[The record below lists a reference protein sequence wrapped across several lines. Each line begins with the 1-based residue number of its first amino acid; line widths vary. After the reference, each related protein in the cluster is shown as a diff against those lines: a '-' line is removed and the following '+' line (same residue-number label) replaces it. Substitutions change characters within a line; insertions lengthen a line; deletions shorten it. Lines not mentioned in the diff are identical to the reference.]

1 MSMDP
6 DGARPAARGSRPCAS
21 GWAGSAPCAPVLDG
35 PTRRPRCA
43 DARARGAR
51 VCGRGALL
59 VAYLT
64 GLRIGDLLPA
74 STTSFIA
81 TYVLSMAAALRLL
94 RGPLRIGAA
103 IALVAC
109 LVVFVFTGWLM
120 LWVAGVTLLAL
131 LYTRS
136 RL

>member
-1 MSMDP
+1 M
-6 DGARPAARGSRPCAS
+6 
-21 GWAGSAPCAPVLDG
+21 
-35 PTRRPRCA
+35 
-43 DARARGAR
+43 
-51 VCGRGALL
+51 CGRGALL